1 MKESTGAVSSIYIV
15 IFFVVIMFGFV
26 ISIFNYYKSYKV
38 NNSITAIIE
47 DYGGFNN
54 KSMNAI
60 DKKLK
65 TLGYNRD
72 TITCKAPKY
81 DEKLIALDGDNVNLL
96 NVKSNRLGY
105 KGYCVYIVDES
116 EDGSY
121 TYYSYKVSTYLIF
134 NFGVFNLKIP
144 YQITTNTV
152 AMYSCYGVNC
162 INNEE
167 VSGL

>member
-15 IFFVVIMFGFV
+15 IFFIVIMFGFV

-60 DKKLK
+60 EKKLK

-72 TITCKAPKY
+72 KVTCKAPKA
-81 DEKLIALDGDNVNLL
+81 DEKLIALDGDNINLL
-96 NVKSNRLGY
+96 NGKSNRLGY
-105 KGYCVYIVDES
+105 KGYCVYIVDEAV
-116 EDGSY
+116 DGNY
-121 TYYSYKVSTYLIF
+121 TYYSYKVSTYLTLNLGI
-134 NFGVFNLKIP
+134 FNLKIP

-152 AMYSCYGVNC
+152 VMYSCYGTNC

-167 VSGL
+167 VSGS

>member
-15 IFFVVIMFGFV
+15 IFFIVIMFGFV

-54 KSMNAI
+54 KSMDAI

-72 TITCKAPKY
+72 IITCRAPKSG
-81 DEKLIALDGDNVNLL
+81 EKLIALDNDNINLL
-96 NVKSNRLGY
+96 NGKSNDLGY

-116 EDGSY
+116 EDGKY
-121 TYYSYKVSTYLIF
+121 TYYS
-134 NFGVFNLKIP
+134 
-144 YQITTNTV
+144 
-152 AMYSCYGVNC
+152 C
-162 INNEE
+162 
-167 VSGL
+167 